1 MSLSNAKARALLA
14 AAIWVVPLAPCATA
28 QQTPAAPLPSYRGRL
43 LGVYDAENGNPVEGV
58 RVSDVLSGTS
68 ALTTA
73 TGTVSLVFVPDGGGL
88 VRLQR
93 IGYETQTTFVSISP
107 RDTTPVTLAI
117 RRVTQLPTVV
127 TTDSAPHYVSPA
139 LRGFLERSK
148 REAGYF
154 IDEVA
159 LRKNENRTL
168 ADVMRARM
176 PGAQF
181 HEGNNGSVFLLKSP
195 RCIEGGPPQVYVD
208 GVPIS
213 PDSIPQLRN
222 SSRGGALGGQ
232 SAQPA
237 PSIPPF
243 DLSRFQVTELGAV
256 EWYPDGE
263 VVPIE
268 FSHTSKRCGALLL
281 WTRER

>member
-1 MSLSNAKARALLA
+1 M
-14 AAIWVVPLAPCATA
+14 A
-28 QQTPAAPLPSYRGRL
+28 QQTPAGPAAAYRGRL

-68 ALTTA
+68 AMTTA
-73 TGTVSLVFVPDGGGL
+73 TGTVSLVFMPDGGGL

-93 IGYETQTTFVSISP
+93 IGYQTQTTFVSITP
-107 RDTTPVTLAI
+107 RDTTPVTLTMQ
-117 RRVTQLPTVV
+117 RVTQLPTVV

-154 IDEVA
+154 LDEAV
-159 LRKNENRTL
+159 LRKNENRSL
-168 ADVMRARM
+168 ANVMRARM

-195 RCIEGGPPQVYVD
+195 RCIEGGPPQVYLD

-213 PDSIPQLRN
+213 PDSVPQLRAG
-222 SSRGGALGGQ
+222 SRGGAAIAKHSAVRSEPVFGGG
-232 SAQPA
+232 ARCGGMVPRRRGVA
-237 PSIPPF
+237 DRVLPHLAAVRCAAALDAGAV
-243 DLSRFQVTELGAV
+243 DLSVFAEIRLFTLAQ
-256 EWYPDGE
+256 
-263 VVPIE
+263 I
-268 FSHTSKRCGALLL
+268 
-281 WTRER
+281 